1 LIEML
6 GERQNHKVLKDA
18 AKLPEQLGEMTIGG
32 EEMAWELLAGFW
44 SEMVLYLA
52 PSDNMKG
59 HMEAIDRGGELI
71 TLLWAMLTHI
81 GIVERPESTATS
93 ASSSY

>member
-1 LIEML
+1 
-6 GERQNHKVLKDA
+6 VLKDA
-18 AKLPEQLGEMTIGG
+18 AKLADQLGELMTGG
-32 EEMAWELLAGFW
+32 EEMVWELLAGFW

-59 HMEAIDRGGELI
+59 YMEAIDRGGELI
-71 TLLWAMLTHI
+71 TLLWAMLTHL
-81 GIVERPESTATS
+81 GIVDRPESAAAS